1 MTVFIEVAVRD
12 DALILTLPWPP
23 TVNTYYRNVNG
34 KTLMFTA
41 A

>member
-1 MTVFIEVAVRD
+1 MTT
-12 DALILTLPWPP
+12 LQLTLPWPP